1 MNGKQ
6 LKNSILQW
14 AIQGKLVP
22 PVCRQA
28 GKTLMTNPVPREK
41 GKECW
46 FTYVIEC
53 EDGSFYKG
61 FTDNLLRCYQQHCNG
76 TGADYTKTHKPKQ
89 LYYWEMHY
97 SKEAALQREKYLKS
111 GVGREWF
118 KKEVVDKPENFE
130 PASVLLEKIRQEKE
144 RLIKEKKIKRDKNAS
159 IIYRGEDNSYYEKM
173 LATGEVKCIDEEV
186 PFEIPQGWEW
196 TRIGNI
202 FNHTSGKQQSSS
214 NKGGGTPQKFI
225 TTSNLY
231 WGHFILD
238 NVKVMNFTDEEI
250 KTCSATK
257 GDLLVCEGGAGYGRS
272 AIWNEDYDIC
282 LQNHVHR
289 LRPCVSGI
297 CEYVYHFI
305 YLLKESNNLAS
316 VGTAMPGLSANR
328 LKGLLLPFPPLS
340 EQRRIVAKL
349 AELLPQIEKYNN
361 VQNKLDELNTT
372 IKDCLKKSIL
382 QEAIQGK
389 LVPQLAE
396 EGRAQELLEQIKAEK
411 RKLVKEGKLK
421 KSALSDSV
429 IFGGDDNKYCEKIGK
444 SVQCIDEEI
453 PFEIPESWVWCKFQ
467 DIANS
472 ELGKTMNKASD
483 KGGEVPYLCSINVYW
498 DKVDLSNVKV
508 APFSIA
514 EKEKYLLQ
522 KGDLLICEG
531 GEVGRCAIW
540 SNDKTMYY
548 QNALHRVRF
557 YGDISSKFIQNVIRS
572 YKTMGIIDKNS
583 KGMTIKHFT
592 KTALN
597 SLYVPLP
604 PFQEQQ
610 RIVAQIEK
618 LFEQLH

>member
-22 PVCRQA
+22 QDP
-28 GKTLMTNPVPREK
+28 N
-41 GKECW
+41 
-46 FTYVIEC
+46 
-53 EDGSFYKG
+53 D
-61 FTDNLLRCYQQHCNG
+61 
-76 TGADYTKTHKPKQ
+76 
-89 LYYWEMHY
+89 
-97 SKEAALQREKYLKS
+97 
-111 GVGREWF
+111 
-118 KKEVVDKPENFE
+118 E
-130 PASVLLEKIRQEKE
+130 PASVLLDKIRQEKE

-173 LATGEVKCIDEEV
+173 LATGEVKCIDEEIPFDV
-186 PFEIPQGWEW
+186 PNGWEW

-231 WGHFILD
+231 WGHFVLD

-297 CEYVYHFI
+297 CEYVYYFI

-328 LKGLLLPFPPLS
+328 LKGLLLPFPSLT
-340 EQRRIVAKL
+340 EQKRIVLKL
-349 AELLPQIEKYNN
+349 EGLLPQIDKYSK
-361 VQNKLDELNTT
+361 VQNQLDELNTT
-372 IKDCLKKSIL
+372 IKESLKKSIL

-389 LVPQLAE
+389 LVPQIAE
-396 EGRAQELLEQIKAEK
+396 EGTAQELLEQIKAEK
-411 RKLVKEGKLK
+411 QNLVKEGKLK
-421 KSALSDSV
+421 KSALNDSI
-429 IFGGDDNKYCEKIGK
+429 IFRGDDNRYYEKIGK
-444 SVQCIDEEI
+444 KCVDITEEI
-453 PFEIPESWVWCKFQ
+453 PFEIPASWAWCHLN
-467 DIANS
+467 DIAES
-472 ELGKTMNKASD
+472 DLGKTMNKGQNS
-483 KGGEVPYLCSINVYW
+483 GELVPYLCSINVYW
-498 DKVDLSNVKV
+498 NKIDLSKIKQ
-508 APFSIA
+508 AQFTEIELA
-514 EKEKYLLQ
+514 KYLLQ
-522 KGDLLICEG
+522 KNDLLICEG
-531 GEVGRCAIW
+531 GDIGRAAIW
-540 SNDKTMYY
+540 DINETIYY

-557 YGDISSKFIQNVIRS
+557 YGKIFPKFFLYILS
-572 YKTMGIIDKNS
+572 LYKALGLLDKKS

-592 KTALN
+592 KSALN
-597 SLYVPLP
+597 SIVIPLP
-604 PFQEQQ
+604 PLLEQK
-610 RIVAQIEK
+610 RIIEK
-618 LFEQLH
+618 IEQLMQLLK

>member
-22 PVCRQA
+22 QDP
-28 GKTLMTNPVPREK
+28 N
-41 GKECW
+41 
-46 FTYVIEC
+46 
-53 EDGSFYKG
+53 D
-61 FTDNLLRCYQQHCNG
+61 
-76 TGADYTKTHKPKQ
+76 
-89 LYYWEMHY
+89 
-97 SKEAALQREKYLKS
+97 
-111 GVGREWF
+111 
-118 KKEVVDKPENFE
+118 E
-130 PASVLLEKIRQEKE
+130 PASVLLDKIRQEKE

-186 PFEIPQGWEW
+186 AFDIPQGWEW

-396 EGRAQELLEQIKAEK
+396 EGTAQELLEQIKTEK
-411 RKLVKEGKLK
+411 QKLVKEGKLK
-421 KSALSDSV
+421 KSALKDSV
-429 IFGGDDNKYCEKIGK
+429 IFKGDDNKYYELIDN
-444 SVQCIDEEI
+444 SPVCIDEFL
-453 PFEIPESWVWCKFQ
+453 PFQIPETWAWCKVKDLLEIQTGASFKKEQVNANKKGIRILRGGNILPNKYIFKNDDVFVSDEFVNTNTLLKKNCIITPAVTSLENIGKMAVIEKDYNNVSAGGFVFIFSPYIQ
-467 DIANS
+467 DFNHSLLLACFLQSPFLIEAMRGITKKSGAAFYN
-472 ELGKTMNKASD
+472 LGKERLK
-483 KGGEVPYLCSINVYW
+483 ELYL
-498 DKVDLSNVKV
+498 
-508 APFSIA
+508 
-514 EKEKYLLQ
+514 
-522 KGDLLICEG
+522 
-531 GEVGRCAIW
+531 
-540 SNDKTMYY
+540 
-548 QNALHRVRF
+548 
-557 YGDISSKFIQNVIRS
+557 
-572 YKTMGIIDKNS
+572 
-583 KGMTIKHFT
+583 
-592 KTALN
+592 
-597 SLYVPLP
+597 PLP
-604 PFQEQQ
+604 PMAEQS
-610 RIVAQIEK
+610 RVVAKIKEV
-618 LFEQLH
+618 LSSIMSR

>member
-22 PVCRQA
+22 QDP
-28 GKTLMTNPVPREK
+28 N
-41 GKECW
+41 
-46 FTYVIEC
+46 
-53 EDGSFYKG
+53 D
-61 FTDNLLRCYQQHCNG
+61 
-76 TGADYTKTHKPKQ
+76 
-89 LYYWEMHY
+89 
-97 SKEAALQREKYLKS
+97 
-111 GVGREWF
+111 
-118 KKEVVDKPENFE
+118 E

-173 LATGEVKCIDEEV
+173 LATGEVKCIDEEIPFDV
-186 PFEIPQGWEW
+186 PNGWEW

-231 WGHFILD
+231 WGHFVLD

-297 CEYVYHFI
+297 CEYVYYFI

-328 LKGLLLPFPPLS
+328 LKGLLLPFPSLT
-340 EQRRIVAKL
+340 EQKRIVLKL
-349 AELLPQIEKYNN
+349 EGLLPQIDKYSK
-361 VQNKLDELNTT
+361 VQNQLDELNTT
-372 IKDCLKKSIL
+372 IKESLKKSIL

-389 LVPQLAE
+389 LVPQIAE
-396 EGRAQELLEQIKAEK
+396 EGTAQELLEQIKAEK
-411 RKLVKEGKLK
+411 QNLVKEGKLK
-421 KSALSDSV
+421 KSALNDSI
-429 IFGGDDNKYCEKIGK
+429 IFRGDDNRYYEKIGK
-444 SVQCIDEEI
+444 KCVDITEEI
-453 PFEIPESWVWCKFQ
+453 PFEIPASWAWCHLN
-467 DIANS
+467 DIAES
-472 ELGKTMNKASD
+472 DLGKTMNKGQNS
-483 KGGEVPYLCSINVYW
+483 GELVPYLCSINVYW
-498 DKVDLSNVKV
+498 NKIDLSKIKQ
-508 APFSIA
+508 AQFTEIELA
-514 EKEKYLLQ
+514 KYLLQ
-522 KGDLLICEG
+522 KNDLLICEG
-531 GEVGRCAIW
+531 GDIGRAAIW
-540 SNDKTMYY
+540 DINETIYY

-557 YGDISSKFIQNVIRS
+557 YGKIFPKFFLYMLS
-572 YKTMGIIDKNS
+572 LYKALGLLDKKS

-592 KTALN
+592 KSALN
-597 SLYVPLP
+597 NIVIPLP
-604 PFQEQQ
+604 PLLEQK
-610 RIVAQIEK
+610 RIIEK
-618 LFEQLH
+618 IEQLMQLLK